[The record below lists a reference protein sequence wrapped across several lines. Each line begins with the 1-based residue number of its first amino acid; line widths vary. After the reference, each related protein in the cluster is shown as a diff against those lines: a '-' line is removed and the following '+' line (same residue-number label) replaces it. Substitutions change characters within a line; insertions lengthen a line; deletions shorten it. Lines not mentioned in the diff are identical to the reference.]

1 MCTYSISQREAACPL
16 YLYRFPPEAG
26 LEGRPFFAAPSGGGA
41 ADLFYVPRGCGAA
54 AGAGAGCLLFLE
66 DEPDA
71 IRLPDGRKAPVCD
84 FSAAGTPL
92 PDPIRGWVRL
102 GPVCASFPLP
112 CPPGGGEA
120 LSRAALAERITGKAV
135 FYAAP
140 FGCMACVLP
149 QPPARLLLFD
159 TDETLRKKL
168 LLAEARGAEGVFGC
182 LSCGQ
187 A

>member
-1 MCTYSISQREAACPL
+1 L
-16 YLYRFPPEAG
+16 YLYLFPPEAR
-26 LEGRPFFAAPSGGGA
+26 LETQPFFVAPSGAGPG
-41 ADLFYVPRGCGAA
+41 DLLCLPRGNQAVPS
-54 AGAGAGCLLFLE
+54 AGAGCLVYSAAC
-66 DEPDA
+66 PDC

-84 FSAAGTPL
+84 FSAAETPL

-159 TDETLRKKL
+159 TDETLKKKL